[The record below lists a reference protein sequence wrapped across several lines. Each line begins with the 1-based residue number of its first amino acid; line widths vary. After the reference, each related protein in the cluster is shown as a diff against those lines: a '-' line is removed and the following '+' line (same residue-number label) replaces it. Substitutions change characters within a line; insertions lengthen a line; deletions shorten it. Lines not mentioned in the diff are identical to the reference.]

1 MDHRDHVGLL
11 RGGVTPEGAAE
22 GAVWADLGAGTG
34 AFTLALADLLGPG
47 ATILAVDRDAGALR
61 TGVATVR
68 SRFPAVTVE
77 ALVADLERLAT
88 AGSLPPLDGIVAA
101 NSLHFLGRDRQV
113 PVIAGLA
120 AALRPGAPFLVVEY
134 DADRGNPW
142 VPHPFSARTWPGLA
156 SAAGLVRP
164 RELGRVPSRFLG
176 AIYSAAADRSS
187 PSEPSTDPSTSTS
200 RSTSD
205 GST

>member
-1 MDHRDHVGLL
+1 MDHDDHVALL
-11 RGGVTPEGAAE
+11 RPGVSAPAMAGAI
-22 GAVWADLGAGTG
+22 WADLGAGTG

-61 TGVATVR
+61 VAVDAVER
-68 SRFPAVTVE
+68 RFPGVVVRP
-77 ALVADLERLAT
+77 LVADLERLA
-88 AGSLPPLDGIVAA
+88 ADRSLPEFDGIVAA
-101 NSLHFLGRDRQV
+101 NSLHFLARDRQV

-120 AALRPGAPFLVVEY
+120 AALRPGASFVVVEY

-142 VPHPFSARTWPGLA
+142 VPHPFSARSWPRLA
-156 SAAGLVRP
+156 TDAGLVRP

-176 AIYSAAADRSS
+176 AIYSAAADR
-187 PSEPSTDPSTSTS
+187 PTAGTSTSTS
-200 RSTSD
+200 RSMSD